1 MSFFGGVFG
10 APGGDSVDVR
20 DPRIRR
26 ALGLD
31 SGSRSWESPGQG
43 ILAHSQSLITP
54 EDRWERL
61 PALFDGGRKVLVWD
75 GRLDNREELLGS
87 IRLRGQ
93 ISTIPDSAIA
103 AGAIERWGAGACRYL
118 LGDFAFACWDI
129 AERRLILATDHTGNR
144 PILYHANSRRIAFA
158 TTVSALLA
166 CPGVPREIDLT
177 SLARL
182 LTDAPPACGSTMFR
196 DVRQVPA
203 ASYLVW
209 SATGMAITRYW
220 SPDFGKRIRYSRD
233 EDYVEQARDLLD
245 AAVRCRLRAGGPIAC
260 HLSGGFDSSAVAATA
275 ARLAAPAQVYS
286 VTAAAQ
292 EGAPVCPPSSRIFVN
307 EWAHASAIAAMHP
320 NMSAQVAPAAPPGDE
335 DPRLLF
341 YFRGMPVRNFMNLS
355 WFGAANQAVRDLGA
369 RVLLIGSAGNLTLS
383 WNGRRGLADLAA
395 SGRLWTLRRELRGLA
410 REGLGGFR
418 DSTRRDVLPCLAP
431 AALWRIRDR
440 VRGSTSPAWQTTS
453 AISAE
458 LALAAN
464 VEAIAAESTGR
475 VHGLS
480 YDSSLR
486 IRYFEDMWL
495 RPGNSLLRPYVG
507 FERWD
512 PLADIRLIEF
522 CLAIPPEQYLR
533 NGVTRRLARRALADR
548 VPPQVL
554 RENRKGRQSPDWFH
568 RLSWGRARL
577 ESVVERLRK
586 SPLAVYAL
594 DLPRMKA
601 VLDQWPAD
609 ATAAQ
614 SKYGPLVLVLARGAN
629 VGEFLEWVES
639 GCAVPPGTPERSRFE
654 TETRD
659 RRAVCH
665 AL

>member
-10 APGGDSVDVR
+10 APGSDSVDVG
-20 DPRIRR
+20 DGRIRR

-31 SGSRSWESPGQG
+31 SGSWPWERPGQE
-43 ILAHSQSLITP
+43 ILAHSQSPITP
-54 EDRWERL
+54 EDRGERL

-75 GRLDNREELLGS
+75 GRLDNREELMCS

-93 ISTIPDSAIA
+93 ISTIPDSAIV
-103 AGAIERWGAGACRYL
+103 AGAIERWGHDACRYL

-144 PILYHANSRRIAFA
+144 PILYHANSWRIAFA

-166 CPGVPREIDLT
+166 CPDVPREIDLT

-182 LTDAPPACGSTMFR
+182 LTDAPPASGSTMFR
-196 DVRQVPA
+196 EVRQVPA

-209 SATGMAITRYW
+209 SAKGITVTRYW
-220 SPDFGKRIRYSRD
+220 SPDFSRRLRYSRD
-233 EDYVEQARDLLD
+233 EDYVDQARDLLD
-245 AAVRCRLRAGGPIAC
+245 ASVRCRLRAEGPIAC

-275 ARLAAPAQVYS
+275 ARLAAPLPVYS
-286 VTAAAQ
+286 ATAVAQ
-292 EGAPVCPPSSRIFVN
+292 EGAPVCPASPRIFVN
-307 EWAHASAIAAMHP
+307 EWAHASAVAAMHP
-320 NMSAQVAPAAPPGDE
+320 NLNAQIAPAAPPSEE

-341 YFRGMPVRNFMNLS
+341 YYRGMPVRNFMNLS
-355 WFGAANQAVRDLGA
+355 WFGAANRAVRDLGA

-410 REGLGGFR
+410 REGLGR
-418 DSTRRDVLPCLAP
+418 PWDSVRRDVVPCIAP
-431 AALWRIRDR
+431 AALLRARDR
-440 VRGSTSPAWQTTS
+440 FRGSTAPIWKTAS

-458 LALAAN
+458 LAVAAK
-464 VEAIAAESTGR
+464 VEAIMAESAGR
-475 VHGLS
+475 IQRLN

-512 PLADIRLIEF
+512 PLADVRLIEF

-548 VPPQVL
+548 VPAQVL

-577 ESVVERLRK
+577 AAVVERLRK
-586 SPLAVYAL
+586 SPLAGYAL
-594 DLPRMKA
+594 DLPRMKT

-609 ATAAQ
+609 ANAAQ
-614 SKYGPLVLVLARGAN
+614 RKYGPLMLVLARGAN
-629 VGEFLEWVES
+629 VGEFLEWVEN
-639 GCAVPPGTPERSRFE
+639 GCAAPPGIPERRFLE
-654 TETRD
+654 DETRE
-659 RRAVCH
+659 RHTACPV
-665 AL
+665 L

>member
-10 APGGDSVDVR
+10 APGRDSVNVGDS
-20 DPRIRR
+20 RIRQ

-31 SGSRSWESPGQG
+31 SGSRPWERPGQG

-61 PALFDGGRKVLVWD
+61 PAVFSGGRKVLVWD
-75 GRLDNREELLGS
+75 GRLDNREELICS
-87 IRLRGQ
+87 IRLQGQ
-93 ISTIPDSAIA
+93 TNTISDSMIV
-103 AGAIERWGAGACRYL
+103 AGAIERWGDNACRYL

-129 AERRLILATDHTGNR
+129 PERRLILATDHTGNR

-166 CPGVPREIDLT
+166 CPDVPREIDLT

-182 LTDAPPACGSTMFR
+182 LTDAPPASGSTMFR
-196 DVRQVPA
+196 EVRQLSA

-209 SATGMAITRYW
+209 SATGMTVTRYW
-220 SPDFGKRIRYSRD
+220 SPDFSRRVRYSRD
-233 EDYVEQARDLLD
+233 EDYVDQARDLLD
-245 AAVRCRLRAGGPIAC
+245 TSVRCRLRAAGPIAC
-260 HLSGGFDSSAVAATA
+260 HLSGGFDSSAVAATV
-275 ARLAAPAQVYS
+275 ARVAAPAPVYS
-286 VTAAAQ
+286 ITAAAQ
-292 EGAPVCPPSSRIFVN
+292 EGVPVCPPSPRIFVD
-307 EWAHASAIAAMHP
+307 EWTHASAVAAMHP
-320 NMSAQVAPAAPPGDE
+320 NLNAQIAPAAPPADE

-341 YFRGMPVRNFMNLS
+341 YFRGMPVRNFMNSS
-355 WFGAANQAVRDLGA
+355 WFGAATRAVRDLGA

-410 REGLGGFR
+410 REGLGR
-418 DSTRRDVLPCLAP
+418 PWDSVRRDVLPYVAP
-431 AALWRIRDR
+431 ATLLWARDR
-440 VRGSTSPAWQTTS
+440 FRGTTMPAWKATS

-458 LALAAN
+458 LAVATN
-464 VEAIAAESTGR
+464 VEAIMAETAGR
-475 VHGLS
+475 TQRLN

-512 PLADIRLIEF
+512 PLADVRLIEF

-548 VPPQVL
+548 VPASVL

-568 RLSWGRARL
+568 RLSWGRAHLEEVVQRL
-577 ESVVERLRK
+577 GK
-586 SPLAVYAL
+586 SPLASYAL

-601 VLDQWPAD
+601 VLEKWPAD
-609 ATAAQ
+609 ANAAQ
-614 SKYGPLVLVLARGAN
+614 PKYGPLMLVLARGAN
-629 VGEFLEWVES
+629 VGEFLEWVED
-639 GCAVPPGTPERSRFE
+639 GCAAPTGIQERRPVE
-654 TETRD
+654 DETRE
-659 RRAVCH
+659 RYAACPV
-665 AL
+665 L